1 MIEDNSTMITKKEAF
16 LHIKITQQLQQQI
29 FHIIMSEKAKQDRQ
43 DQNHKSVCL
52 NKTCIDV

>member
-1 MIEDNSTMITKKEAF
+1 MITKKEAF